1 MDFIESSLC
10 RLKENVRR
18 FVVPSTAAWDGPA
31 LRAQIEL
38 RQRALTD
45 IEVIRWRLRPFLRS
59 EGARRTRKSSERR
72 SARSRIGRPRQQS
85 N

>member
-10 RLKENVRR
+10 RLKENVSR
-18 FVVPSTAAWDGPA
+18 FVVPSTALWDVPV
-31 LRAQIEL
+31 LKAQIEL

-45 IEVIRWRLRPFLRS
+45 MELIRWRLRPFIQC
-59 EGARRTRKSSERR
+59 ETPARPQTSRERR
-72 SARSRIGRPRQQS
+72 RPRSRTGQPRRRY